1 MRAERSSGGIRY
13 QWQAVLLERL
23 PRPGYHQDQEGLSAR
38 KDVLLNASKV
48 EKRIKMS
55 DNNFTVETTTTPVFN
70 IYQQGH
76 KQGRQEVIEEL
87 LEWCEMLAKE
97 INNSK
102 PKNASIEARLIMKG
116 TLNALETELPN
127 KLKEMK
133 K

>member
-1 MRAERSSGGIRY
+1 M
-13 QWQAVLLERL
+13 
-23 PRPGYHQDQEGLSAR
+23 
-38 KDVLLNASKV
+38 N
-48 EKRIKMS
+48 
-55 DNNFTVETTTTPVFN
+55 T
-70 IYQQGH
+70 
-76 KQGRQEVIEEL
+76 KQVAWAYCPDYLKGRQEVIKEL

>member
-1 MRAERSSGGIRY
+1 
-13 QWQAVLLERL
+13 
-23 PRPGYHQDQEGLSAR
+23 
-38 KDVLLNASKV
+38 
-48 EKRIKMS
+48 MS
-55 DNNFTVETTTTPVFN
+55 DNNFTVETTTIPEIN